1 MKKLFL
7 LFSLHTVINSN
18 TFPKCW
24 LHYGECLDENQPPLN
39 IQDKVKPLNNENVL
53 GTHKNVQTIEE
64 CSRKCEANSDC
75 GYYTLYK
82 SDLNKDCLIV
92 GFNLGH
98 ACNHL
103 SNVCVLLKKCD
114 NFDTTCGM
122 VGDPYRKLL
131 NFI

>member
-1 MKKLFL
+1 M
-7 LFSLHTVINSN
+7 INSN

-64 CSRKCEANSDC
+64 CSRKCEANPDC

-122 VGDPYRKLL
+122 VGEPYRKL
-131 NFI
+131 